1 MLASMHGLRFT
12 PRPSLDQ
19 TMLELRNITLTL
31 DRDGETHKLLDDVT
45 LNVPPGHLLAIVGP
59 SGCGKTTL
67 LKTIAGLKHH
77 DDGEIHW
84 QGRNVEDG
92 DDLHP
97 SELGYVPQFSIAHDL
112 LTVEECV
119 ASAVTLRTCQPDDE
133 AGWALVDEMLEATGL
148 AKLADRQVKVLS
160 GGQKRRLGLA
170 LELVT
175 NPTLLLCDE
184 VTSGLDPKSEREITQ
199 LLHDLAGKND
209 KRIVINVTHS
219 LANLSLFDTVLVMH
233 EGRIVYH
240 GPPRALMHYF
250 SVEHAEDVYP
260 KLARRSP
267 ERWADSWNRHRD
279 AYYETYK
286 LVSKAATPGGAAP
299 QEVKER
305 EPAKEKLPSARADF
319 DEDEGDGS
327 IKKERAQSN
336 DEDDEAKPKLKGDDW
351 SKYKE
356 RRDKRNKELDDEEEQ
371 PFEVDE
377 EHELP
382 GFVVQT
388 KELLSRRWLI
398 FRRDKAQVWLNLIML
413 LGFPLLVVI
422 FGYEG
427 VPQVRQLSA
436 RQDENIIREYNDQ
449 KAYLASKLKAGGLVS
464 GLILMQVVLVTLM
477 ASNNAARE
485 IAGER
490 DILERERLGGLRPLS
505 YVASKVLFLGA
516 FVLAQALW
524 MGLFVAMLCRGIPGD
539 LPIKLGLLV
548 MASAAMTS
556 VCLGISALMR
566 SPEKATIL
574 CIYLV
579 GFQLPL
585 SGAVLALPKMIAPVV
600 QPFVAA
606 YWSWSGSLN
615 TMKPTPFWEAVR
627 YVTESNLEPWN
638 LAVFVLGLHV
648 VVGLVL
654 TYAGAKH
661 SQWD

>member
-1 MLASMHGLRFT
+1 
-12 PRPSLDQ
+12 
-19 TMLELRNITLTL
+19 MLELRNITLSI

-45 LNVPPGHLLAIVGP
+45 LNAPAGHLLAIVGP
-59 SGCGKTTL
+59 SGCGKSTL

-77 DDGEIHW
+77 EEGEIHW
-84 QGRNVEDG
+84 QGRNVEHEG
-92 DDLHP
+92 DLHP
-97 SELGYVPQFSIAHDL
+97 SELGYVPQFSIAHEL

-119 ASAVTLRTCQPDDE
+119 GSAVTLRTRQPDDD

-148 AKLADRQVKVLS
+148 SKLADRQVKVLS

-199 LLHDLAGKND
+199 LLHDLARRNA
-209 KRIVINVTHS
+209 KRTVINVTHS

-250 SVEHAEDVYP
+250 SVDQAEDVYP
-260 KLARRSP
+260 KLARRSA

-279 AYYETYK
+279 AYYESYK
-286 LVSKAATPGGAAP
+286 LTSKPAADAKAAEAKNAP
-299 QEVKER
+299 
-305 EPAKEKLPSARADF
+305 KEKEKEKEKEKNIDPAREILPSASSDI
-319 DEDEGDGS
+319 DEEEKNDKAAMERGQLDNDAEEKEGESKSKTEDWAKF
-327 IKKERAQSN
+327 KK
-336 DEDDEAKPKLKGDDW
+336 D
-351 SKYKE
+351 
-356 RRDKRNKELDDEEEQ
+356 RDKKKLQDESEQ

-377 EHELP
+377 QHQLP
-382 GFVVQT
+382 SFWAQT
-388 KELLSRRWLI
+388 RELLSRRWLI
-398 FRRDKAQVWLNLIML
+398 FRRDKAQVWLNIAML

-422 FGYEG
+422 FGFEG
-427 VPQVRQLSA
+427 VPQVRQLSQT
-436 RQDENIIREYNDQ
+436 QDSNLQLEYQ
-449 KAYLASKLKAGGLVS
+449 AQAAHEASQLKAGGLVS

-485 IAGER
+485 VAGER
-490 DILERERLGGLRPLS
+490 DILERERLGGLRPMS

-524 MGLFVAMLCRGIPGD
+524 MGLFVEMLCRGIPGD
-539 LPIKLGLLV
+539 LITKLALLV
-548 MASAAMTS
+548 LASAAMTS
-556 VCLGISALMR
+556 MCLGISALMR
-566 SPEKATIL
+566 SPEKSTIL

-585 SGAVLALPKMIAPVV
+585 SGAVLALPKVLAPIV
-600 QPFVAA
+600 QPFIAA
-606 YWSWSGSLN
+606 YWSWAGSLN
-615 TMKPTPFWEAVR
+615 TMKATAFYDAVDK
-627 YVTESNLEPWN
+627 VTESNLSVPWN
-638 LAVFVLGLHV
+638 LAAFFLGMHV
-648 VVGLVL
+648 VVGLAL
-654 TYAGAKH
+654 TYAGTKH